1 MKKIKNLVGL
11 KGVATAMIAFI
22 MILASCNKSNDLTS
36 SLDSQ
41 SLNNEATMDAQQD
54 ETADI
59 ATSALN
65 ANAVAVGGRVEDRDD
80 RLACATVTKDSTNTK
95 DSGTITLTFN
105 GDCTDDD
112 GNVRKG
118 KMIITWLNG
127 RWYVPGSVHT
137 IKLEGYSINGV
148 GIEGTRT
155 VTNIS
160 TTESPLTWT
169 ISGSHKST
177 WPDGTTAQR
186 TVNKTRQWVRSSTNP
201 REDKIII
208 SQTNPAV
215 SAASGIN
222 RHGNTYSVS
231 ITTPL
236 QYFASCG
243 RRVKI
248 PVVGI
253 KVVTVGNPS
262 TGSKTYT
269 VDFGDG
275 TCDNKYTVTKD
286 GVTKEFIGK
295 NDSSK
300 D

>member
-1 MKKIKNLVGL
+1 MKTTKKLFGGISTL
-11 KGVATAMIAFI
+11 MIAFVLV
-22 MILASCNKSNDLTS
+22 LASCNKSNDLTS

-59 ATSALN
+59 ASSALN
-65 ANAVAVGGRVEDRDD
+65 TNDAFGGRVEDRDD
-80 RLACATVTKDSTNTK
+80 RLECAVVTKEEGNSK
-95 DSGTITLTFN
+95 EAGKITLTFN
-105 GDCTDDD
+105 GDCKDDD
-112 GNVRKG
+112 GNVRTG
-118 KMIITWLNG
+118 KMIITWSGG
-127 RWYVPGSVHT
+127 RWFVPGSVHIIT
-137 IKLEGYSINGV
+137 LEGYTINSV

-169 ISGSHKST
+169 IAGTHKST
-177 WPDGTTAQR
+177 WPDGTSATR

-201 REDKIII
+201 REDKVII
-208 SQTNPAV
+208 SQTQPSV
-215 SAASGIN
+215 AAATGTN
-222 RHGNTYSVS
+222 RHGKTYSVQ

-236 QYFASCG
+236 QYFFSCG

-248 PVVGI
+248 PVIGV
-253 KVVTVGNPS
+253 KVVNVGDTS
-262 TGSKTYT
+262 TGSKVYT
-269 VDFGDG
+269 VDYGNG
-275 TCDNKYTVTKD
+275 TCDNKFTVTKD
-286 GVTKEFIGK
+286 GVTKEFTGK

>member
-1 MKKIKNLVGL
+1 MKSMKNLFGGISTL
-11 KGVATAMIAFI
+11 MIAFVL
-22 MILASCNKSNDLTS
+22 ILASCNKSNDLTS

-59 ATSALN
+59 ATSALS

-95 DSGTITLTFN
+95 EAGKITLTFKA
-105 GDCTDDD
+105 DCKDDD
-112 GNVRKG
+112 GNVRTG
-118 KMIITWLNG
+118 KMIITWSGG

-148 GIEGTRT
+148 SIEGVR
-155 VTNIS
+155 VLTNIS
-160 TTESPLTWT
+160 TEASPLTWT
-169 ISGSHKST
+169 ISGAHKST
-177 WPDGTTAQR
+177 WPDGTFSER

-208 SQTNPAV
+208 SQTNSSVA
-215 SAASGIN
+215 AASGIN

-248 PVVGI
+248 PVIGV
-253 KVVTVGNPS
+253 KVVTIGNPS

-269 VDFGDG
+269 VDFGNG

-286 GVTKEFIGK
+286 GVTKEFTGK
-295 NDSSK
+295 NDSSA